1 MTLDTKLALLS
12 ALLQAVVIGL
22 LAYRKFY
29 KKLPLFFFYLIWL
42 LIISGASVATAH
54 SYSDE
59 VLQKIFVFADIF
71 DAAFMFCVLVELS
84 MSVLSPIRSA
94 LPSWTVYGVAG
105 IMMIAFAVIWPFAK
119 PPGFKTLDSLS
130 RIQVHVDMANSVLPI
145 VFFLALA
152 AGSRWLSLSWR
163 DRELQIGTG
172 LGIFA
177 LASLSVTLLKM
188 NVGTA
193 TDQAIHTYHM
203 LDQAQAVSYV
213 VAMLYWL
220 VSFAQK
226 VPERREF
233 TPQMENFL
241 LALAGNARTTRMAM
255 RDSSDFT
262 KK

>member
-1 MTLDTKLALLS
+1 MTLDTKLVLLS
-12 ALLQAVVIGL
+12 ALVQAIVIGL
-22 LAYRKFY
+22 LVYRKFY
-29 KKLPLFFFYLIWL
+29 QKLPLFFSYLIWL
-42 LIISGASVATAH
+42 LIISGARIAIAN

-59 VLQKIFVFADIF
+59 VLQKIFVVADII
-71 DAAFMFCVLVELS
+71 DATFMFCVLVELS

-105 IMMIAFAVIWPFAK
+105 VMMVAFALIWPFAK

-130 RIQVHVDMANSVLPI
+130 KIQVHVDMANSVLPI

-193 TDQAIHTYHM
+193 TTDAIHTFHM
-203 LDQAQAVSYV
+203 LDQAQAASYV

-226 VPERREF
+226 VPERRDF

-241 LALAGNARTTRMAM
+241 LALAGNARNARIAM
-255 RDSSDFT
+255 RNPSDFS

>member
-1 MTLDTKLALLS
+1 MTLDIKLDWIS
-12 ALLQAVVIGL
+12 AVIQAMVIGL
-22 LAYRKFY
+22 LAYRRFY
-29 KKLPLFFFYLIWL
+29 KKLPLFFSYLVWL
-42 LIISGASVATAH
+42 LIVLVANVAL
-54 SYSDE
+54 SPS
-59 VLQKIFVFADIF
+59 VLQKIFVIAEIV

-105 IMMIAFAVIWPFAK
+105 IIAVAFGLIWPFAK
-119 PPGFKTLDSLS
+119 PPGFNTLEPLS
-130 RIQVHVDMANSVLPI
+130 KMEIHVDMAISVLPI

-152 AGSRWLSLSWR
+152 ACSQWLSLSWR

-177 LASLSVTLLKM
+177 LATLCVTLLKM

-193 TDQAIHTYHM
+193 STDAIRTYHR
-203 LDQAQAVSYV
+203 LDQAQAASYIA
-213 VAMLYWL
+213 AMLYWL

-226 VPERREF
+226 VPERRDF

-241 LALAGNARTTRMAM
+241 LALAGNARSARVAM
-255 RDSSDFT
+255 RDSSDFR